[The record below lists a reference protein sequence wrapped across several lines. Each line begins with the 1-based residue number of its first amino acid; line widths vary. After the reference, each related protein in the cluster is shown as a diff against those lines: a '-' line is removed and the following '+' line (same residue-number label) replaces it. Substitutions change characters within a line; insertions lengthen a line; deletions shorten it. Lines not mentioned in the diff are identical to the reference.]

1 MSQELEALNISVK
14 VREVGETT
22 WKTLVCEIDD
32 QASTTNDVTE
42 TSTKC
47 GTKVA
52 LGIAKTEYS
61 GNASSNVDPTEEEAS
76 YNDVFNWQQNRTNL
90 EFLMQNEAFTDDAGD
105 PVAEGA
111 VLHQFSIG
119 WFINSV
125 LTGGDKDVA
134 KFSWTF
140 KPKTNVT
147 SDGTSA

>member
-32 QASTTNDVTE
+32 QASLTNDITE

-52 LGIAKTEYS
+52 LGVAKGEYS
-61 GNASSNVDPTEEEAS
+61 GNASSNIQPTEFEAS
-76 YNDVFNWQQNRTNL
+76 YNDIVNWQQNRTSL
-90 EFLMQNEAFTDDAGD
+90 EFLMQNEAFTDDNGD

-111 VLHQFSIG
+111 ALHQFSIG
-119 WFINSV
+119 WFTNSV
-125 LTGGDKDVA
+125 MTGGDKDVA

-140 KPKTNVT
+140 KPKTNITT
-147 SDGTSA
+147 SGASA